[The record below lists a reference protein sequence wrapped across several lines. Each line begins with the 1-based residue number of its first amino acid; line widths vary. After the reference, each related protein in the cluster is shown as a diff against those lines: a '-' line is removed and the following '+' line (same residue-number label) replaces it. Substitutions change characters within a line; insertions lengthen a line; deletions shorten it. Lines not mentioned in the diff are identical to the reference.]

1 MEVTSDFAEKRT
13 VIIRGAALEGVTGAL
28 NLDEVDLLRPAAPE
42 EFNRWL
48 DRADAFCPNGDPHEA
63 SAFTYEF
70 LLYLSKL
77 AGRAGLSV
85 EIQQAQDYLRARLDR
100 PLRLEELC
108 RALALS
114 PASVYRLFARELGT
128 TPIEYHAKLRTERA
142 AEILASGS
150 HSVKE
155 VAAML
160 GYSSPQYFATEFRK
174 RRGFSPSC
182 RHSD

>member
-1 MEVTSDFAEKRT
+1 M
-13 VIIRGAALEGVTGAL
+13 
-28 NLDEVDLLRPAAPE
+28 
-42 EFNRWL
+42 
-48 DRADAFCPNGDPHEA
+48 
-63 SAFTYEF
+63 
-70 LLYLSKL
+70 
-77 AGRAGLSV
+77 LSV
-85 EIQQAQDYLRARLDR
+85 CADDFYIWQRDWNDR
-100 PLRLEELC
+100 
-108 RALALS
+108 
-114 PASVYRLFARELGT
+114 VRE
-128 TPIEYHAKLRTERA
+128 AVRTERA

>member
-1 MEVTSDFAEKRT
+1 M
-13 VIIRGAALEGVTGAL
+13 
-28 NLDEVDLLRPAAPE
+28 
-42 EFNRWL
+42 
-48 DRADAFCPNGDPHEA
+48 
-63 SAFTYEF
+63 
-70 LLYLSKL
+70 SK
-77 AGRAGLSV
+77 
-85 EIQQAQDYLRARLDR
+85 EM
-100 PLRLEELC
+100 P
-108 RALALS
+108 
-114 PASVYRLFARELGT
+114 F
-128 TPIEYHAKLRTERA
+128 ERA

>member
-1 MEVTSDFAEKRT
+1 MRTTKRKEHM
-13 VIIRGAALEGVTGAL
+13 R
-28 NLDEVDLLRPAAPE
+28 
-42 EFNRWL
+42 
-48 DRADAFCPNGDPHEA
+48 
-63 SAFTYEF
+63 
-70 LLYLSKL
+70 
-77 AGRAGLSV
+77 
-85 EIQQAQDYLRARLDR
+85 
-100 PLRLEELC
+100 
-108 RALALS
+108 RALARS
-114 PASVYRLFARELGT
+114 PASVYRRFARELGT